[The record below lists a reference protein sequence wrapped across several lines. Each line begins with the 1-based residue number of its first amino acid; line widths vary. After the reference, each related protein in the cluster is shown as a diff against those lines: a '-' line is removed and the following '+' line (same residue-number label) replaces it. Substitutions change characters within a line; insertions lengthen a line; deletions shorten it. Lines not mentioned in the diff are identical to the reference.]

1 MDLVDDVCSCQQSLS
16 LSLGGFIF
24 PESLLEG
31 NCHVFM
37 SKARFYLFVFQGA

>member
-1 MDLVDDVCSCQQSLS
+1 MMSVLVSKALFSLS
-16 LSLGGFIF
+16 GFYF
-24 PESLLEG
+24 SERLLEG